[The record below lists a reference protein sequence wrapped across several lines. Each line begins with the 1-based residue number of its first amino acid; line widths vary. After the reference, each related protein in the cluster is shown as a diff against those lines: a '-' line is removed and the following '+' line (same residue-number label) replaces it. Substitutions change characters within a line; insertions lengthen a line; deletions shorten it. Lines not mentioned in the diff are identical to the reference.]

1 MKRYSILRCNIE
13 EQWTAMTDIGKE
25 YSGNK
30 LTAARYLDAEN
41 TYVSAINLIV
51 RYMSINKFKI
61 KNLYKEND
69 ITPLVVNRPE
79 LINLYTPTILKTYKN
94 INGKKEFGLTTLR
107 NLIRLELREDIGG
120 LIYVP
125 YRMKLYIGYD
135 YMMGIDTSVD
145 LSDIYSQINK
155 LGLELKRY

>member
-30 LTAARYLDAEN
+30 LTVARYLDTEN
-41 TYVSAINLIV
+41 AYVSAINLIV
-51 RYMSINKFKI
+51 SYMNINKFRI
-61 KNLYKEND
+61 NNLYKEKD

-94 INGKKEFGLTTLR
+94 VNEKKEFGLTTLR
-107 NLIRLELREDIGG
+107 NLIRLELREDVGG

-145 LSDIYSQINK
+145 LSNIYPQINK
-155 LGLELKRY
+155 LGIKLQCY

>member
-1 MKRYSILRCNIE
+1 
-13 EQWTAMTDIGKE
+13 MTDIGKE